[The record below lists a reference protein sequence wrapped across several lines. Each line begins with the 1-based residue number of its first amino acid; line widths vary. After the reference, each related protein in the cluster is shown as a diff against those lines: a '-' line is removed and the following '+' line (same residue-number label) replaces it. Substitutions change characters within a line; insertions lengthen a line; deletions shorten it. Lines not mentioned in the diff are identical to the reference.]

1 MPPRIAEI
9 FVLLASLLKWFLL
22 ASGVGAMVA
31 CSTALFLTAL
41 EASLGLVQPF
51 PYAFL
56 LLPIGLMLS
65 GWITTSLSPEAEGQG
80 TDRVIHAIHHQAGK
94 INPTVIPAKLVATI
108 LTITAGGSAGSIGPC
123 AQIGGGLCSLFA
135 NAVKFDEVDRKKLV
149 ICGISAGFAS
159 VFGTPIAGAL
169 FAAEVLFVG
178 RFFYSVLFPSVIA
191 AVVGFQVASALGV
204 TYLTSPLHPLSQF
217 SPSLFFFV
225 GLSGMAFGFIALVF
239 VEILQVGRR
248 LASQTR
254 LSGPLKGLLGGM
266 VLLGV
271 ALAFSDQFLG
281 LGFVTL
287 HQALQG
293 STVIWYAFLLKILT
307 TSLTLNFGGSG
318 GIVLPLFF
326 VGATSG
332 SLFAEVLG
340 LDLGMF
346 AALGMVSVLAGAVNI
361 PITSIVLAM
370 ELFGPSIAPYAAI
383 TCVMSFLLT
392 GHRSVIPTQILEE
405 TKCSSIQV
413 EKGQEVGQ
421 VMPSVQIRNKT
432 LTKLVVS
439 TFLRWR
445 NPKQKTE
452 P

>member
-1 MPPRIAEI
+1 
-9 FVLLASLLKWFLL
+9 
-22 ASGVGAMVA
+22 
-31 CSTALFLTAL
+31 
-41 EASLGLVQPF
+41 
-51 PYAFL
+51 
-56 LLPIGLMLS
+56 
-65 GWITTSLSPEAEGQG
+65 
-80 TDRVIHAIHHQAGK
+80 
-94 INPTVIPAKLVATI
+94 
-108 LTITAGGSAGSIGPC
+108 
-123 AQIGGGLCSLFA
+123 
-135 NAVKFDEVDRKKLV
+135 
-149 ICGISAGFAS
+149 
-159 VFGTPIAGAL
+159 
-169 FAAEVLFVG
+169 
-178 RFFYSVLFPSVIA
+178 
-191 AVVGFQVASALGV
+191 
-204 TYLTSPLHPLSQF
+204 
-217 SPSLFFFV
+217 
-225 GLSGMAFGFIALVF
+225 MAFGFIALVF

-248 LASQTR
+248 LASQTH

-421 VMPSVQIRNKT
+421 AMPSVQIRNKT

>member
-1 MPPRIAEI
+1 MR
-9 FVLLASLLKWFLL
+9 
-22 ASGVGAMVA
+22 
-31 CSTALFLTAL
+31 ST
-41 EASLGLVQPF
+41 E
-51 PYAFL
+51 
-56 LLPIGLMLS
+56 
-65 GWITTSLSPEAEGQG
+65 
-80 TDRVIHAIHHQAGK
+80 
-94 INPTVIPAKLVATI
+94 
-108 LTITAGGSAGSIGPC
+108 
-123 AQIGGGLCSLFA
+123 
-135 NAVKFDEVDRKKLV
+135 KKLV

-178 RFFYSVLFPSVIA
+178 RVFYSVLFPSVIA

-248 LASQTR
+248 LASQTH

-413 EKGQEVGQ
+413 EKGQEIGQ
-421 VMPSVQIRNKT
+421 AMPSVQIRNKT

-445 NPKQKTE
+445 NPKRKTE

>member
-31 CSTALFLTAL
+31 CSTAFFLTAL
-41 EASLGLVQPF
+41 ETSLGLVQPF

-108 LTITAGGSAGSIGPC
+108 LTITAGGSAGNIGPC

-421 VMPSVQIRNKT
+421 AMPSVQIRNKT